1 MGAET
6 RSFPLLRRFV
16 LPRGS
21 RQSLNLEMWLIPNRL
36 EIIKLRSIGTIVQA
50 RYKPIGD
57 RPTRSIELC
66 FVKHALAR
74 YHNINA
80 R

>member
-1 MGAET
+1 M
-6 RSFPLLRRFV
+6 LRRFV
-16 LPRGS
+16 IPHGS
-21 RQSLNLEMWLIPNRL
+21 RRQSKFESSPALNRF
-36 EIIKLRSIGTIVQA
+36 EIIKLRAIGMIVQA

-57 RPTRSIELC
+57 WPTRSIVLC

-80 R
+80 